1 VATKRGGGKKVT
13 PKAKPKAAS
22 RTAPAGPSG
31 SKTAKAA
38 KSSRSAKPAAGARPA
53 ERRAPVEAA
62 PRPAP
67 PAPRAA
73 PRQPPPVPPQ
83 PRPETRPAA
92 ASRVARPA
100 PSRPAPPPSLFERA
114 KALRDLIEESK
125 LAAADPWTYTAKARV
140 WVGRAQGIVD
150 EVAKSQ
156 DGAELEQKLKAL
168 RTEIQGDADFQEA
181 RRRA

>member
-1 VATKRGGGKKVT
+1 MATKRGGGKKVT

-22 RTAPAGPSG
+22 WTAPAGPSG
-31 SKTAKAA
+31 SKTAK
-38 KSSRSAKPAAGARPA
+38 SSRAVKPAASARPA

-67 PAPRAA
+67 PVPKAA
-73 PRQPPPVPPQ
+73 PRQAPPVPSTA
-83 PRPETRPAA
+83 RPEARPAA

-125 LAAADPWTYTAKARV
+125 LTATDPWRYTAKART
-140 WVGRAQGIVD
+140 WAARAQGIVD

-156 DGAELEQKLKAL
+156 DGSELEQKVEAL
-168 RTEIQGDADFQEA
+168 RTEIERDVDFQEA

>member
-1 VATKRGGGKKVT
+1 MATKRGGGKNVT

-31 SKTAKAA
+31 SKTAK
-38 KSSRSAKPAAGARPA
+38 SSRADKPAAGARPA
-53 ERRAPVEAA
+53 ERRAPGEAA
-62 PRPAP
+62 PRPVPPAPKAAPRQAP
-67 PAPRAA
+67 PAP
-73 PRQPPPVPPQ
+73 PS
-83 PRPETRPAA
+83 PRPEARPVG

-100 PSRPAPPPSLFERA
+100 RSRPAPPPSLFERA

-125 LAAADPWTYTAKARV
+125 LTAVDPWTYTAKART
-140 WVGRAQGIVD
+140 WAGRAQGIVD

-156 DGAELEQKLKAL
+156 DGSELEQKVEAL
-168 RTEIQGDADFQEA
+168 RTEIEGDVDFQEA